1 MCLHNRIPCPVLMD
15 LVSESWPDWNRT
27 AVTEPLE
34 MGAKPGDDMLES
46 FTMRI
51 CGEWW
56 KSRSPVV
63 TEAGKA
69 TGHPN
74 AGAKVT

>member
-27 AVTEPLE
+27 AATEPLE

-51 CGEWW
+51 CGE
-56 KSRSPVV
+56 
-63 TEAGKA
+63 
-69 TGHPN
+69 
-74 AGAKVT
+74 